1 MDPSDAVPAILKLVR
16 TGGDPKRSLEQ
27 LLDLCAEARPSSAW
41 NTMKG
46 IDVERD
52 VGESRDWLKREL
64 ARRASTTG
72 VYLGLDTLNMDDGAG
87 HNVEIGGSAKAD
99 PEALDTE
106 WAFENSWFGERHL
119 IRGLLEMHGV
129 YSSIRD
135 LFSFADYAL
144 FLGYSGIVLAAAA
157 ERLDR
162 KLRSGGMGRLYIWGF
177 HDGDLF
183 PLCSSVGDHFQ
194 RRAGEG

>member
-1 MDPSDAVPAILKLVR
+1 VDPSDAVPAILKLVR
-16 TGGDPKRSLEQ
+16 DGGDPPRSLDQ
-27 LLDLCAEARPSSAW
+27 LLDRCDKAKPSSAW
-41 NTMKG
+41 KKMRG
-46 IDVERD
+46 VDVGRD
-52 VGESRDWLKREL
+52 VDEAKNWLKAEL
-64 ARRASTTG
+64 TRRASTTG

-87 HNVEIGGSAKAD
+87 HNVEIGGSSKAD

-106 WAFENSWFGERHL
+106 WAFENSWYGERHL
-119 IRGLLEMHGV
+119 IRGLHEMHGV
-129 YSSIRD
+129 YSASRD

-157 ERLDR
+157 EQLER
-162 KLRSGGMGRLYIWGF
+162 KIRSGGMGRLYIWGF

-183 PLCSSVGDHFQ
+183 PLCSSVGDRFQ